1 MNEETRLRLFEPFY
15 TTKPEGEG
23 SGLGLSVAHGIIEED
38 GGKIRV
44 ESKEEKGTTFIIS
57 MPVV

>member
-44 ESKEEKGTTFIIS
+44 ESEEEKGTTFIIS
-57 MPVV
+57 MSVV

>member
-23 SGLGLSVAHGIIEED
+23 SGLGLSVAHGIIEEH

-44 ESKEEKGTTFIIS
+44 ESEEGKGTTFIIS
-57 MPVV
+57 MSVV

>member
-23 SGLGLSVAHGIIEED
+23 SGLGLSVANGIIEED

-44 ESKEEKGTTFIIS
+44 ESEEEKGTTFIIS
-57 MPVV
+57 MSVV

>member
-44 ESKEEKGTTFIIS
+44 ESEEEKGTTFIIS